1 MSTPLD
7 SLPFPQQQPSY
18 DQSGPAVSMTV
29 SQPPGGAYDPTLG
42 GQLTG
47 PPQQQQQQQ
56 QQGMRTMDELT
67 IHEVVSGIQEASI
80 TGATTLPVRDFPRD
94 TQYITNDQQVQP
106 SYVPAPQ
113 PAQQG
118 YVEADEYEAQEAAAR
133 YRATQ
138 NYNAAFDGAYAD
150 LHLPVMLAV
159 LYFIMQLPVVKKVL
173 STQFSSIV
181 HVDGNYN
188 LYGYLLTSAL
198 FGGAYYA
205 LCKVL
210 TYV

>member
-7 SLPFPQQQPSY
+7 SLPFQQQQQQPQQPLPSY
-18 DQSGPAVSMTV
+18 DQGMPVSMTV
-29 SQPPGGAYDPTLG
+29 SSPGGAYDPTLG

-47 PPQQQQQQQ
+47 PPQQQQ
-56 QQGMRTMDELT
+56 GTRTMDELT

-94 TQYITNDQQVQP
+94 QQYITHDQQVQP

-113 PAQQG
+113 PSQQN
-118 YVEADEYEAQEAAAR
+118 YIESNEYASEEAA
-133 YRATQ
+133 RAYKASQ
-138 NYNAAFDGAYAD
+138 NYNAAFDSAYAD
-150 LHLPVMLAV
+150 LHIPVMLAV
-159 LYFIMQLPVVKKVL
+159 LYFIMQLPIVKKVL

-188 LYGYLLTSAL
+188 LYGYLLTSVL

-210 TYV
+210 TYI